1 MKNMMSIL
9 LGLFKKKKPAV
20 ETPVTIVQEIKEAP
34 KPAISDVKVELTP
47 SAPDPA
53 TPKKKR
59 YYKPK
64 PKKSNG

>member
-1 MKNMMSIL
+1 MKNMIKLL
-9 LGLFKKKKPAV
+9 LGFFKKKPVV
-20 ETPVTIVQEIKEAP
+20 ETPVTILQEIKEVP
-34 KPAISDVKVELTP
+34 KPAITEVKVELTP

-64 PKKSNG
+64 PKKSNA